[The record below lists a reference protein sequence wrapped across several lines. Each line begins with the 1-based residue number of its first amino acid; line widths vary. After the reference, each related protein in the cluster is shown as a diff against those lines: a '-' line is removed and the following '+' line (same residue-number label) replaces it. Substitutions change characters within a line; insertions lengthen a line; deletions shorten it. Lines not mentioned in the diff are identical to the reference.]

1 MPKFIGTFLLICLI
15 SILSN
20 GNFYAQY
27 DRLIKDRENLKTQI
41 EKTETILQK
50 SKKDQA
56 QGWKNAQILQKQIAD
71 RKQLLTNISKET
83 ELLEKELTQSNLEHR
98 IQLDQLEILKKEYYL
113 SLRKKWTNQHY
124 NSASTIL
131 MASEDVKTL
140 VLKYTW
146 TEQLNRNRQKKYENF
161 KIAQDKVLSRHQEI
175 VKKIDEQKKLVQSRD
190 THVVRLE
197 RDLEEELQL
206 AKRSETQQKEYL
218 AQIKKYQSEM
228 LKLEKMISQRIAE
241 LDHTESSN
249 KGPTKDW
256 IFPLKDGVVITRFG
270 KQTDPK
276 NKQIKINNNG
286 VDIRSGH
293 AFVTAAQDAE
303 VVQIKEMPNGSY
315 MVMTRHDNLYMV
327 YSNLRQVLVRQ
338 GERLQG
344 GNQIGQCRS
353 SEGGQHELHF
363 EVWKGK
369 KPEDPVRYIGN

>member
-146 TEQLNRNRQKKYENF
+146 TEQLNKNRQKKYENF

-228 LKLEKMISQRIAE
+228 LKLEKMISQRISE
-241 LDHTESSN
+241 LDHTESNN